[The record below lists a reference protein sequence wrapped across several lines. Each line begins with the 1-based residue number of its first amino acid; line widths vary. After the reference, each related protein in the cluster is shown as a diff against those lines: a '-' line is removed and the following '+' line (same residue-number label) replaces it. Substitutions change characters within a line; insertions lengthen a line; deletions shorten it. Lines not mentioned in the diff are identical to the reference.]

1 MFGCTNVTLL
11 IDAAS
16 LVLLGP
22 WHEPFLWLPLR
33 HGSSPKPTVKK
44 NLRST
49 LFGTFAGNFE
59 FAKLRIFRLN
69 LIEKPVSLNRGSAGF
84 RRGRGLFFFEFD
96 KALVGSYSR
105 NPVTVVL
112 SKAAGAVA

>member
-1 MFGCTNVTLL
+1 M
-11 IDAAS
+11 DADS

-22 WHEPFLWLPLR
+22 WQERFLW
-33 HGSSPKPTVKK
+33 HACSPKPTVKK

-59 FAKLRIFRLN
+59 FAKLRIFLLN
-69 LIEKPVSLNRGSAGF
+69 LIEKLVSLNRGSAGF
-84 RRGRGLFFFEFD
+84 IRGKGLFFFPFGFD
-96 KALVGSYSR
+96 RALVLVGSYSS